1 MTVGMGGS
9 IRTHFGYSLS
19 SRRLQY
25 GAARR
30 RFLARWLF
38 RVASSAALMAFRACG
53 FHVLPLAI
61 RTRGPAVAAV
71 FLPWFVSV
79 LLYRLFSAFDFE
91 LCPFSFRLGRPLF
104 RLLPL
109 LFPSIVTFLVTSF
122 SP

>member
-9 IRTHFGYSLS
+9 IRTHFGDSLS

-25 GAARR
+25 GAAGR
-30 RFLARWLF
+30 RFLACWLF
-38 RVASSAALMAFRACG
+38 RVASSALRAFRARG
-53 FHVLPLAI
+53 VHVLPLAI
-61 RTRGPAVAAV
+61 RTRGPSVAAV
-71 FLPWFVSV
+71 LLPWFVSV

-91 LCPFSFRLGRPLF
+91 LCPFSFRLGRPQF

-109 LFPSIVTFLVTSF
+109 PFPSIVTFLVTSF